1 MRPPPGSERLE
12 KAAPPHPTVETAAAS
27 GFGEAVTAS
36 LGFHPRGSSDGWR
49 WRGPARLTGPALL
62 QPLGC

>member
-27 GFGEAVTAS
+27 SFGEAS
-36 LGFHPRGSSDGWR
+36 LGFRPRGNTHGWQ
-49 WRGPARLTGPALL
+49 WRRPARLTRPALL